1 MNLLF
6 KILAAAFLTASL
18 TLFFFVFRTLRKNL
32 EKKLKDIEAP
42 LLLLIR
48 LIILAITLLAA
59 SCLGMY
65 LTK

>member
-6 KILAAAFLTASL
+6 KIFAAAFLTASL
-18 TLFFFVFRTLRKNL
+18 ALFFFVFRTLRKNL

-48 LIILAITLLAA
+48 LIILAFTLFAA
-59 SCLGMY
+59 SCLGIF